1 MASLRPLCSSTFPRD
16 QVPRTTVY
24 PGTPPAKGITIS
36 SLYNNFYALGY
47 DFNVKLFDH
56 VGNPIGSCMSRC
68 RGEVLPNQGDCNNIG
83 CCFISLQQDISGF
96 QATIVRA
103 DGMAA
108 RSDSVHPGIIMAFM
122 GNNYPVM
129 NVADVSSSWTDAS
142 KIIPGLLEVA
152 IMDQPSC
159 ERAQTNNASYACATN
174 SDCANASYGGYTCH
188 CNNDQFNPYLLD
200 GCMLQKEGS
209 LPACFFL

>member
-1 MASLRPLCSSTFPRD
+1 MYGNGFVEAPMFFNVSSRS
-16 QVPRTTVY
+16 
-24 PGTPPAKGITIS
+24 GTKNHSISWNAPAKGITIS

-83 CCFISLQQDISGF
+83 CYFISLQQDISGF
-96 QATIVRA
+96 QATIDCA

-108 RSDSVHPGIIMAFM
+108 RSDSGHPGIIAFM
-122 GNNYPVM
+122 ANNYPPLTVT
-129 NVADVSSSWTDAS
+129 DLFSSWTDAS

-174 SDCANASYGGYTCH
+174 SYCANASYGGYTCL
-188 CNNDQFNPYLLD
+188 CNNDYYTASAYLSG
-200 GCMLQKEGS
+200 GCTPGS
-209 LPACFFL
+209 PFLAFL